1 MAAQEDPPPDVRE
14 LAERRHAARNA
25 RDFAAADALR
35 EELRAQGWLVRD
47 APEGFTL
54 SPAPPFDVR
63 ASLRDLPDRTERPPT
78 RRATVALLVDGWP
91 EDTETCLRALVTHLP
106 ADAAVLALDL
116 GDVDGAG
123 RVLHGVA
130 TEHPGR
136 VEAWHLAGPAGWAD
150 ARNAL
155 LRADTGEVHVLAE
168 ISTLFDG
175 DALTPVLAALAE
187 DGVVGA
193 GWRGVAVDDDWRGF
207 HDVPPGDVEALL
219 GYLFA
224 VRRTDLLAAGGLPA
238 KARFYRNADMELSFL
253 LRDAGGAWG
262 RDRLVVP
269 AAPLPLHQGR
279 HHGYHDTD
287 PAYRDRESKRNYD
300 RFLARFRGRDDLRIR

>member
-1 MAAQEDPPPDVRE
+1 MTAEDQPPPDVRE
-14 LAERRHAARNA
+14 LAERRHAARSA

-35 EELRAQGWLVRD
+35 AELLAAGWLVRD
-47 APEGFTL
+47 TPDGFAL
-54 SPAPPFDVR
+54 AAAPPFEVL
-63 ASLRDLPDRTERPPT
+63 ASVRDLPDRADGPAT

-91 EDTETCLRALVTHLP
+91 EDTAACLRALAAHLP
-106 ADAAVLALDL
+106 PDAAVLALDL

-123 RVLHGVA
+123 RVLHDVA
-130 TEHPGR
+130 AEHPGR
-136 VEAWHLAGPAGWAD
+136 IEPWHLAGATGWAD

-155 LRADTGEVHVLAE
+155 LRADTAEVHVLAE
-168 ISTLFDG
+168 ISTIFEG
-175 DALTPVLAALAE
+175 DALTPLLAALS
-187 DGVVGA
+187 DDSVVGA

-224 VRRTDLLAAGGLPA
+224 VRRTDLLAVGGVPA

-253 LRDAGGAWG
+253 LREAGRATE

-269 AAPLPLHQGR
+269 AGPLPLRQGR